1 MYFSG
6 LYMPGAQEY
15 YFGVNKKFDPEAEG
29 LKNVVFKVT
38 FECLEWAQT
47 LKGSYFVSIT
57 RI

>member
-29 LKNVVFKVT
+29 LQNVVFKVT

-47 LKGSYFVSIT
+47 LKGS
-57 RI
+57 